1 MIMNNESKKDKLI
14 SLCITIAVHALV
26 IVLLVFLGFK
36 YQAPEEESGILL
48 MAGEVEL
55 SSSNESA
62 RTDASDIVEP
72 TPAPEPVAE
81 PTPAPMPQ
89 PAAPEPAV
97 PEPAPEQ
104 PLIAQNI
111 EDAPALA
118 AEKKKKEEEA
128 KRKAEEEARKKKQA
142 EEVKRVEDARLKA
155 EADAKA
161 KAKAEAEAKAKAEEE
176 AKRKAEEEARRKAEE
191 EARRK
196 AEEEARKRAAAQN
209 LVTGAFGKNSGTGN
223 TANGVQGSVDG
234 NNPTGA
240 SRGNAGYGDYD
251 LGGRGIVGSL
261 PKPTFNV
268 NANGKVVVRITVN
281 GNGQVIAAEPTS
293 GTTIS
298 NQTVRSAA
306 VEAAKKARFAVKEG
320 AGNVTGTI
328 TYYFDSN
335 N

>member
-1 MIMNNESKKDKLI
+1 MNKESKKDKLI

-36 YQAPEEESGILL
+36 YQAPEEESGILI

-55 SSSNESA
+55 SSGNESA

-142 EEVKRVEDARLKA
+142 EEAKRVEDARMKA

-196 AEEEARKRAAAQN
+196 TEEEARKRAAAQN

>member
-1 MIMNNESKKDKLI
+1 MNKESKKDKLI

-89 PAAPEPAV
+89 PAVPEPAV

-142 EEVKRVEDARLKA
+142 EEAKRAEDARLKA

-161 KAKAEAEAKAKAEEE
+161 KAKAEAESKAKAEEE

-196 AEEEARKRAAAQN
+196 AEEEAKKRAAAQN
-209 LVTGAFGKNSGTGN
+209 LVTGAFGKNSGTDN
-223 TANGVQGSVDG
+223 TANGVQGSVNG

>member
-1 MIMNNESKKDKLI
+1 MNNESKKDKII

-55 SSSNESA
+55 SSGNESA

-89 PAAPEPAV
+89 TAIPEPAV

-118 AEKKKKEEEA
+118 EEKKKKEEEA
-128 KRKAEEEARKKKQA
+128 KRKAEEEVRKKKQA
-142 EEVKRVEDARLKA
+142 EEAKRAEDARL
-155 EADAKA
+155 
-161 KAKAEAEAKAKAEEE
+161 KAKAEEE
-176 AKRKAEEEARRKAEE
+176 AKRKAEEEAKRKAEEEAKRKAEE

-223 TANGVQGSVDG
+223 VANGVQGSVNG

-293 GTTIS
+293 GTTIA

>member
-55 SSSNESA
+55 SSGNESA

-142 EEVKRVEDARLKA
+142 EEAKRVEDARLKA

-196 AEEEARKRAAAQN
+196 TEEEARKRAAAQN

>member
-1 MIMNNESKKDKLI
+1 M
-14 SLCITIAVHALV
+14 
-26 IVLLVFLGFK
+26 
-36 YQAPEEESGILL
+36 
-48 MAGEVEL
+48 
-55 SSSNESA
+55 
-62 RTDASDIVEP
+62 
-72 TPAPEPVAE
+72 
-81 PTPAPMPQ
+81 
-89 PAAPEPAV
+89 
-97 PEPAPEQ
+97 
-104 PLIAQNI
+104 
-111 EDAPALA
+111 
-118 AEKKKKEEEA
+118 
-128 KRKAEEEARKKKQA
+128 
-142 EEVKRVEDARLKA
+142 
-155 EADAKA
+155 
-161 KAKAEAEAKAKAEEE
+161 
-176 AKRKAEEEARRKAEE
+176 
-191 EARRK
+191 
-196 AEEEARKRAAAQN
+196 
-209 LVTGAFGKNSGTGN
+209 TGAFGKNSGTDN
-223 TANGVQGSVDG
+223 TANGVQGSVNG

>member
-1 MIMNNESKKDKLI
+1 MNNESKKDKII
-14 SLCITIAVHALV
+14 SLCITIAVHVL
-26 IVLLVFLGFK
+26 IILLLVFLGFK
-36 YQAPEEESGILL
+36 YQAPEEESGVLL

-55 SSSNESA
+55 SSGNESA
-62 RTDASDIVEP
+62 RLDASDIVEP
-72 TPAPEPVAE
+72 TPVPEPAAE
-81 PTPAPMPQ
+81 PAP
-89 PAAPEPAV
+89 APEPAV

-111 EDAPALA
+111 EDAPTLA
-118 AEKKKKEEEA
+118 AEKKKKEEA
-128 KRKAEEEARKKKQA
+128 KRKAEEETRKKKQA
-142 EEVKRVEDARLKA
+142 EEAKRAEDARLKA
-155 EADAKA
+155 EAEAK
-161 KAKAEAEAKAKAEEE
+161 AKAKAEEE
-176 AKRKAEEEARRKAEE
+176 AKRKAEEEAKRKAEE

-223 TANGVQGSVDG
+223 TANGTQGSVNG
-234 NNPTGA
+234 NNTTGA

-251 LGGRGIVGSL
+251 LGGRGLVGSL

-268 NANGKVVVRITVN
+268 NANGKVVVKITVN

-293 GTTIS
+293 GTTIA
-298 NQTVRSAA
+298 NQSVRSAA

>member
-1 MIMNNESKKDKLI
+1 MNNESKKDKII

-55 SSSNESA
+55 SSGNESA

-72 TPAPEPVAE
+72 TPAPEPVTE

-89 PAAPEPAV
+89 TAVPEPAV

-128 KRKAEEEARKKKQA
+128 KRKAEEEVRKKKQA
-142 EEVKRVEDARLKA
+142 EEAKRAEDARLKA
-155 EADAKA
+155 
-161 KAKAEAEAKAKAEEE
+161 KAEEEAKRKAEEE

-209 LVTGAFGKNSGTGN
+209 LVTGAFGKNSGTDN
-223 TANGVQGSVDG
+223 TANGVQGSVGG

-293 GTTIS
+293 GTTIA

>member
-1 MIMNNESKKDKLI
+1 MIRNNESKKDKLI

-55 SSSNESA
+55 SSGNESA

-142 EEVKRVEDARLKA
+142 EEAKRAEDARLKA

-196 AEEEARKRAAAQN
+196 AEEEAKKRAAAQN

-223 TANGVQGSVDG
+223 VANGVQGSVNG

-320 AGNVTGTI
+320 AGNVAGTI

>member
-1 MIMNNESKKDKLI
+1 MNNESKKDKII

-55 SSSNESA
+55 SSGNESA

-72 TPAPEPVAE
+72 TPAPEPVTE

-89 PAAPEPAV
+89 TAV

-128 KRKAEEEARKKKQA
+128 KRKAEEEVRKKKQA
-142 EEVKRVEDARLKA
+142 EEAKRAEDARLKA
-155 EADAKA
+155 
-161 KAKAEAEAKAKAEEE
+161 KAEEEAKRKAEEE

-223 TANGVQGSVDG
+223 VANGVQGSVNG

-293 GTTIS
+293 GTTIA

>member
-97 PEPAPEQ
+97 SEPAPEQ

-142 EEVKRVEDARLKA
+142 EEAKRVEDARMKA

-196 AEEEARKRAAAQN
+196 AEEEAKKRAAAQN
-209 LVTGAFGKNSGTGN
+209 LVTGAFGKNSGTDN
-223 TANGVQGSVDG
+223 TANGVQGSVGG

>member
-1 MIMNNESKKDKLI
+1 MNNESKKDKII

-55 SSSNESA
+55 SSGNESA

-89 PAAPEPAV
+89 TAIPEPAV

-118 AEKKKKEEEA
+118 EEKKKKEEEA
-128 KRKAEEEARKKKQA
+128 KRKAEEEVRKKKQA
-142 EEVKRVEDARLKA
+142 EEAKRAEDARLKA
-155 EADAKA
+155 
-161 KAKAEAEAKAKAEEE
+161 KAEEEAKRKAEEE

-223 TANGVQGSVDG
+223 VANGVQGSVNG

-293 GTTIS
+293 GTTIA

>member
-1 MIMNNESKKDKLI
+1 MNNESKKDKII

-55 SSSNESA
+55 SSGNESA

-72 TPAPEPVAE
+72 TPAPEPVTE

-89 PAAPEPAV
+89 TAVPEPAV

-128 KRKAEEEARKKKQA
+128 KRKAEEEVRKKKQA
-142 EEVKRVEDARLKA
+142 EEAKRAEDARLKA
-155 EADAKA
+155 
-161 KAKAEAEAKAKAEEE
+161 KAEEEAKRKAEEE

-223 TANGVQGSVDG
+223 VANGVQGSVNG

-293 GTTIS
+293 GTTIA
-298 NQTVRSAA
+298 NQPVRSAA

>member
-1 MIMNNESKKDKLI
+1 MNNESKKDKLI

-55 SSSNESA
+55 SSGNESA

-118 AEKKKKEEEA
+118 EEKKKKEEEA
-128 KRKAEEEARKKKQA
+128 KRKAEEEVRKKKQA
-142 EEVKRVEDARLKA
+142 EEAKRAEDARLKA
-155 EADAKA
+155 
-161 KAKAEAEAKAKAEEE
+161 KAEEEAKRKAEEE

-223 TANGVQGSVDG
+223 VANGVQGSVNG

>member
-1 MIMNNESKKDKLI
+1 MNNESKKDKLI

-55 SSSNESA
+55 SSGNESA

-128 KRKAEEEARKKKQA
+128 KRKAEEEVRKKKQA
-142 EEVKRVEDARLKA
+142 EEAKRAEDARLKA
-155 EADAKA
+155 
-161 KAKAEAEAKAKAEEE
+161 KAEEEAKRKAEEE

-223 TANGVQGSVDG
+223 VANGVQGSVNG

-293 GTTIS
+293 GTTIA

>member
-1 MIMNNESKKDKLI
+1 MNNESKKDKII
-14 SLCITIAVHALV
+14 SLCITIAVHVL
-26 IVLLVFLGFK
+26 IILLLVFLGFK
-36 YQAPEEESGILL
+36 YQAPEEESGVLL

-55 SSSNESA
+55 SSGNESA
-62 RTDASDIVEP
+62 RLDASDIVEP
-72 TPAPEPVAE
+72 TPAPEPAAE
-81 PTPAPMPQ
+81 PAP
-89 PAAPEPAV
+89 APEPAV

-111 EDAPALA
+111 ENAPALA
-118 AEKKKKEEEA
+118 AEKKKKEEA
-128 KRKAEEEARKKKQA
+128 KRA
-142 EEVKRVEDARLKA
+142 EDARLKA
-155 EADAKA
+155 EAEAKA
-161 KAKAEAEAKAKAEEE
+161 KAKAKAEEE
-176 AKRKAEEEARRKAEE
+176 AKRKAEEEAKRKAEE

-223 TANGVQGSVDG
+223 IANGTQGSVNG
-234 NNPTGA
+234 NNTTGA

-251 LGGRGIVGSL
+251 LGGRGLVGSL

-268 NANGKVVVRITVN
+268 NANGKVVVKITVN

-293 GTTIS
+293 GTTIA
-298 NQTVRSAA
+298 NQSVRSAA

>member
-1 MIMNNESKKDKLI
+1 MNNESKKDKII
-14 SLCITIAVHALV
+14 SLCIAIAVHALV

-55 SSSNESA
+55 SSGNESA

-72 TPAPEPVAE
+72 TPAPEPVTE

-89 PAAPEPAV
+89 TAVPEPAV

-142 EEVKRVEDARLKA
+142 EEAKRAEDARLKA
-155 EADAKA
+155 
-161 KAKAEAEAKAKAEEE
+161 KAEEEAKRKAEEE

-223 TANGVQGSVDG
+223 VANGVQGSVNG

-293 GTTIS
+293 GTTIA

>member
-1 MIMNNESKKDKLI
+1 MNNESKKDKII
-14 SLCITIAVHALV
+14 SLCITIAVHVL
-26 IVLLVFLGFK
+26 IILLLVFLGFK
-36 YQAPEEESGILL
+36 YQAPEEESGVLL

-55 SSSNESA
+55 SSGNESA
-62 RTDASDIVEP
+62 RLDASDIVEP
-72 TPAPEPVAE
+72 TPAPEPAAE
-81 PTPAPMPQ
+81 PAP
-89 PAAPEPAV
+89 APEPAV

-118 AEKKKKEEEA
+118 AEKKKKEEA

-142 EEVKRVEDARLKA
+142 EEAKRAEDARL
-155 EADAKA
+155 
-161 KAKAEAEAKAKAEEE
+161 KAKAEEE
-176 AKRKAEEEARRKAEE
+176 AKRKAEE

-223 TANGVQGSVDG
+223 TANGTQGSVNG
-234 NNPTGA
+234 NNTTGA

-251 LGGRGIVGSL
+251 LGGRGLVGSL

-268 NANGKVVVRITVN
+268 NANGKVVVKITVN

-293 GTTIS
+293 GTTIA
-298 NQTVRSAA
+298 NQSVRSAA

>member
-55 SSSNESA
+55 SSGNESA

-89 PAAPEPAV
+89 PAVPEPAV

-128 KRKAEEEARKKKQA
+128 KRA
-142 EEVKRVEDARLKA
+142 EDARLKA

-223 TANGVQGSVDG
+223 TANGVQGSVNG

>member
-48 MAGEVEL
+48 MVGEVEL
-55 SSSNESA
+55 SSGNESA

-89 PAAPEPAV
+89 PAVPEPAV

-142 EEVKRVEDARLKA
+142 EEAKRAEDARLKA

-191 EARRK
+191 EAGRK
-196 AEEEARKRAAAQN
+196 AEEEAKKRAAAQN
-209 LVTGAFGKNSGTGN
+209 LVTGAFGTNSGTDN
-223 TANGVQGSVDG
+223 TANGVQGSGNG

>member
-1 MIMNNESKKDKLI
+1 MNNESKKDKII

-55 SSSNESA
+55 SSGNESA

-72 TPAPEPVAE
+72 TPTPEPVAE

-89 PAAPEPAV
+89 TAVPEPAV

-142 EEVKRVEDARLKA
+142 EEAKRAEDARLKA
-155 EADAKA
+155 
-161 KAKAEAEAKAKAEEE
+161 KAEEEAKRKAEEE

-223 TANGVQGSVDG
+223 VANGVQGS
-234 NNPTGA
+234 
-240 SRGNAGYGDYD
+240 
-251 LGGRGIVGSL
+251 
-261 PKPTFNV
+261 
-268 NANGKVVVRITVN
+268 VN

-293 GTTIS
+293 GTTIA

>member
-1 MIMNNESKKDKLI
+1 MNNESKKDKII
-14 SLCITIAVHALV
+14 SLCITIAVHVL
-26 IVLLVFLGFK
+26 IILLLVFLGFK
-36 YQAPEEESGILL
+36 YQAPEEESGVLL

-55 SSSNESA
+55 SSGSESA
-62 RTDASDIVEP
+62 RLDASDIVEP
-72 TPAPEPVAE
+72 TPAPEPAAE
-81 PTPAPMPQ
+81 PAP
-89 PAAPEPAV
+89 APEPAV

-118 AEKKKKEEEA
+118 AEKKKKEEA
-128 KRKAEEEARKKKQA
+128 KRKAEEETRKKKQA
-142 EEVKRVEDARLKA
+142 EEAKRAEDARLKA
-155 EADAKA
+155 EAEAK
-161 KAKAEAEAKAKAEEE
+161 AKAKAEEE
-176 AKRKAEEEARRKAEE
+176 AKRKAEEEAKRKAEE

-223 TANGVQGSVDG
+223 TANGTQGSVKG
-234 NNPTGA
+234 NNTTGA

-251 LGGRGIVGSL
+251 LGGRGLVGSL

-268 NANGKVVVRITVN
+268 NANGKVVVKITVN

-293 GTTIS
+293 GTTIA
-298 NQTVRSAA
+298 NQSVRSAA

>member
-55 SSSNESA
+55 SSGNESA
-62 RTDASDIVEP
+62 RTDASDLVEP

-89 PAAPEPAV
+89 PAVPEPAV

-111 EDAPALA
+111 EEAPALA

-128 KRKAEEEARKKKQA
+128 KRA
-142 EEVKRVEDARLKA
+142 EDARLKA

-161 KAKAEAEAKAKAEEE
+161 KAKAEAEVKAKAEEE

-223 TANGVQGSVDG
+223 TANGVQGSVNG

>member
-1 MIMNNESKKDKLI
+1 MNKESKKDKLI

-142 EEVKRVEDARLKA
+142 EEAKRVEDARLKA

-223 TANGVQGSVDG
+223 TANGVQGSVGG

>member
-1 MIMNNESKKDKLI
+1 MNNESKKDKLI

-72 TPAPEPVAE
+72 TTAPEPVAE

-104 PLIAQNI
+104 PLITQNI

-142 EEVKRVEDARLKA
+142 EEAKRAEDARLKA

-209 LVTGAFGKNSGTGN
+209 LVTGAFGKNSGTDN
-223 TANGVQGSVDG
+223 TANGVQGSVGG

>member
-1 MIMNNESKKDKLI
+1 MNNESKKDKII
-14 SLCITIAVHALV
+14 SLCITIAVHVL
-26 IVLLVFLGFK
+26 IILLLVFLGFK
-36 YQAPEEESGILL
+36 YQAPEEESGVLL

-55 SSSNESA
+55 SSGNEST
-62 RTDASDIVEP
+62 RLDASDIVEP
-72 TPAPEPVAE
+72 TPAPEPAAE
-81 PTPAPMPQ
+81 PAP
-89 PAAPEPAV
+89 APEPAV

-111 EDAPALA
+111 EDGPTLA
-118 AEKKKKEEEA
+118 AEKKKKEEA
-128 KRKAEEEARKKKQA
+128 KRKAEEKTRKKKQA
-142 EEVKRVEDARLKA
+142 EEAKRAEDARLKA
-155 EADAKA
+155 EAEAKV
-161 KAKAEAEAKAKAEEE
+161 KAKAEEE
-176 AKRKAEEEARRKAEE
+176 AKRKAEEEAKRKAEE

-223 TANGVQGSVDG
+223 TANGTQGSVNG
-234 NNPTGA
+234 NNTTGA

-251 LGGRGIVGSL
+251 LGGRGLVGSL

-268 NANGKVVVRITVN
+268 NANGKVVVKITVN

-293 GTTIS
+293 GTTIA
-298 NQTVRSAA
+298 NQSVRSAA

>member
-1 MIMNNESKKDKLI
+1 MNNESKKDKII

-55 SSSNESA
+55 SSGNESA

-72 TPAPEPVAE
+72 TPAPEPVTE

-89 PAAPEPAV
+89 TAVPEPAV

-111 EDAPALA
+111 EEAPALA

-128 KRKAEEEARKKKQA
+128 KRKAEEEVRKKKQA
-142 EEVKRVEDARLKA
+142 EEAKRAEDARL
-155 EADAKA
+155 
-161 KAKAEAEAKAKAEEE
+161 KAKAEEE

-223 TANGVQGSVDG
+223 VANGVQGSVNG

-293 GTTIS
+293 GTTIA

>member
-1 MIMNNESKKDKLI
+1 MNNESKKDKLI

-55 SSSNESA
+55 SSGNESA

-142 EEVKRVEDARLKA
+142 EEAKRVEDARLKA

-161 KAKAEAEAKAKAEEE
+161 KAKAKAEEE

-196 AEEEARKRAAAQN
+196 AEEEAKKRAAAQN
-209 LVTGAFGKNSGTGN
+209 LVTGAFGKNSGTDN
-223 TANGVQGSVDG
+223 TANGVQGSVNG

-320 AGNVTGTI
+320 AGNVAGTI

>member
-1 MIMNNESKKDKLI
+1 MNNESKKDKII
-14 SLCITIAVHALV
+14 SLCITIAVHVL
-26 IVLLVFLGFK
+26 IILLLVFLGFK
-36 YQAPEEESGILL
+36 YQAPEEESGVLL

-55 SSSNESA
+55 SSGNESA
-62 RTDASDIVEP
+62 RLDASDIVEP
-72 TPAPEPVAE
+72 TPAPEPAAE
-81 PTPAPMPQ
+81 
-89 PAAPEPAV
+89 PEPAV
-97 PEPAPEQ
+97 PVPAPEQ

-118 AEKKKKEEEA
+118 AEKKKKEEA
-128 KRKAEEEARKKKQA
+128 KRA
-142 EEVKRVEDARLKA
+142 EDARLKA
-155 EADAKA
+155 ETEAK
-161 KAKAEAEAKAKAEEE
+161 AKAKAEEE
-176 AKRKAEEEARRKAEE
+176 AKRKAEEEAKRKAEE

-223 TANGVQGSVDG
+223 IANGTQGSVNG
-234 NNPTGA
+234 NNTTGA

-251 LGGRGIVGSL
+251 LGGRGLVGSL

-268 NANGKVVVRITVN
+268 NANGKVVVKITVN

-293 GTTIS
+293 GTTIA
-298 NQTVRSAA
+298 NQSVRSAA

>member
-1 MIMNNESKKDKLI
+1 MNNESKKDKLI

-97 PEPAPEQ
+97 SEPAPEQ

-142 EEVKRVEDARLKA
+142 EEAKRVEDARMKA

-161 KAKAEAEAKAKAEEE
+161 KAKAEAEAKAKVEEE

-209 LVTGAFGKNSGTGN
+209 LVTGAFGKNSGTDN
-223 TANGVQGSVDG
+223 TANGVQGSVGG

>member
-1 MIMNNESKKDKLI
+1 MNNESKKDKII

-55 SSSNESA
+55 SSGNESA

-72 TPAPEPVAE
+72 TPTPEPVAE

-89 PAAPEPAV
+89 TAVPEPAV

-128 KRKAEEEARKKKQA
+128 KRKAEEEVRKKKQA
-142 EEVKRVEDARLKA
+142 EEAKRAEDARLKA
-155 EADAKA
+155 
-161 KAKAEAEAKAKAEEE
+161 KAEEEAKRKAEEE

-223 TANGVQGSVDG
+223 VANGVQGSVNG

-293 GTTIS
+293 GTTIA

>member
-1 MIMNNESKKDKLI
+1 MNNESKKDKLI

-142 EEVKRVEDARLKA
+142 EEAKRVEDARMKA
-155 EADAKA
+155 EADVKA

-196 AEEEARKRAAAQN
+196 AEEEAKKRAAAQN
-209 LVTGAFGKNSGTGN
+209 LVTGAFGKNSGTDN
-223 TANGVQGSVDG
+223 TANGVQGSVGG

>member
-1 MIMNNESKKDKLI
+1 MNNESKKDKII
-14 SLCITIAVHALV
+14 SLCIAIAVHALV

-55 SSSNESA
+55 SSGNESA

-72 TPAPEPVAE
+72 TPTPEPVAE

-89 PAAPEPAV
+89 TAVPEPAV

-142 EEVKRVEDARLKA
+142 EEAKRAEDARL
-155 EADAKA
+155 
-161 KAKAEAEAKAKAEEE
+161 KAKAEEE
-176 AKRKAEEEARRKAEE
+176 AKRKAEEEAKLKAEEEARRKAEE

-223 TANGVQGSVDG
+223 VANGVQGSVNG

>member
-1 MIMNNESKKDKLI
+1 
-14 SLCITIAVHALV
+14 
-26 IVLLVFLGFK
+26 
-36 YQAPEEESGILL
+36 

-55 SSSNESA
+55 SSGNESA

-118 AEKKKKEEEA
+118 EEKKKKEEEA
-128 KRKAEEEARKKKQA
+128 KRKAEEEVRKKKQA
-142 EEVKRVEDARLKA
+142 EEAKRAEDARLKA
-155 EADAKA
+155 
-161 KAKAEAEAKAKAEEE
+161 KAEEEAKRKAEEE

-223 TANGVQGSVDG
+223 VANGVQGSVNG

-293 GTTIS
+293 GTTIA

>member
-1 MIMNNESKKDKLI
+1 MNNESKKDKII

-55 SSSNESA
+55 SSGNESA

-89 PAAPEPAV
+89 TAVPEPAV
-97 PEPAPEQ
+97 PEPAAEQ

-128 KRKAEEEARKKKQA
+128 KRKAEEEVRKKKQA
-142 EEVKRVEDARLKA
+142 EEAKRAEDARL
-155 EADAKA
+155 
-161 KAKAEAEAKAKAEEE
+161 KAKAEEE

-223 TANGVQGSVDG
+223 VANGVQGSVNG

-320 AGNVTGTI
+320 AGNVTGTSCCCLCSSHFKV
-328 TYYFDSN
+328 TL
-335 N
+335 

>member
-89 PAAPEPAV
+89 PAIPEPAV

-142 EEVKRVEDARLKA
+142 EEAKRAEDARLKA

-161 KAKAEAEAKAKAEEE
+161 KAKAETEAKAKAEEE

-196 AEEEARKRAAAQN
+196 AEEEAKKRAAAQN
-209 LVTGAFGKNSGTGN
+209 LVTGAFGKNSGTDN
-223 TANGVQGSVDG
+223 TANGVQGSVGG

-251 LGGRGIVGSL
+251 LGGRGIIGSL

>member
-1 MIMNNESKKDKLI
+1 MNNESKKDKII
-14 SLCITIAVHALV
+14 SLCIAIAVHALV

-55 SSSNESA
+55 SSGNESA

-72 TPAPEPVAE
+72 TPAPEPVTE

-89 PAAPEPAV
+89 TAVPEPAV

-128 KRKAEEEARKKKQA
+128 KRKAEEEVRKKKQA
-142 EEVKRVEDARLKA
+142 EEAKRAEDARL
-155 EADAKA
+155 
-161 KAKAEAEAKAKAEEE
+161 KAKAEEE
-176 AKRKAEEEARRKAEE
+176 AKRKAEEEAKRKAEE

-223 TANGVQGSVDG
+223 VANGVQGSVNG

-293 GTTIS
+293 GTTIA